1 MLGDKLPQPAAPD
14 APQTPTAPEANDA
27 QPTAQ
32 AAPAMEP
39 DALPVQPTE
48 TAAPVQQPTAA
59 EPEQTAAPAAP
70 EPVEQ
75 PEHPADTAEPAEL
88 PAQTET
94 PAQTEIPVQTDRT
107 ETPAAPEPAAPDWTD
122 RFDGLEGRLND
133 TGTRLDGFDARFE
146 ALGKRIDGLR
156 EALDA
161 LSGTFSKRLQ
171 YDDAKEKVIDRQ
183 HAELTKLRDG
193 LTLDLREPVLQDLA
207 SAIAKIDTM
216 KGELSDGNTEAR
228 DMLDDID
235 YMLGAILDDYD
246 VTRVDSEPGSR
257 YNAARQRFLA
267 KDVEATDDPAKART
281 IARSKAPGYVY
292 EAGERPRVLLKEQVV
307 MYKVV
312 KPAPAAEVPARP
324 ADAPAAPETPDAPSS
339 IG

>member
-1 MLGDKLPQPAAPD
+1 MLGSKLPRPVPPDGPQASVVLATDDAQP
-14 APQTPTAPEANDA
+14 A
-27 QPTAQ
+27 QPTAPI
-32 AAPAMEP
+32 APETTPIIETDQPAETTAP
-39 DALPVQPTE
+39 PQPAPVEPTE
-48 TAAPVQQPTAA
+48 QQPEREPESHESAA
-59 EPEQTAAPAAP
+59 EPTEDPVQSGIPAPSDQAGI
-70 EPVEQ
+70 
-75 PEHPADTAEPAEL
+75 PA
-88 PAQTET
+88 T
-94 PAQTEIPVQTDRT
+94 PAPTV
-107 ETPAAPEPAAPDWTD
+107 PDWTN
-122 RFDGLEGRLND
+122 RFDGLDGRLAEAD
-133 TGTRLDGFDARFE
+133 ARLDAFYVRFE
-146 ALGKRIDGLR
+146 ALGKRLDGLR
-156 EALDA
+156 ESLDG
-161 LSGTFSKRLQ
+161 LSEAFSKRMQ

-324 ADAPAAPETPDAPSS
+324 ADVPAAPETPDAPSS